1 MFEPPRCPNPSCT
14 HFQDPQPGF
23 FVRKGSYRPKCRA
36 HAVPRFKCRACE
48 LGFSRQTFRAD
59 YRDHKPS
66 CNAAVIELLTQGLGF
81 RGAAR
86 IVGLSR
92 RCLELKARKASRNA
106 AWLDRNLQHRGARW
120 GLVDPSTPAAI
131 QFDELE
137 TYEGGRRTR
146 PLTIA
151 LAIDARTRF
160 HYGAVAAPI
169 RPRGKMTDARRA
181 AIAAS
186 EAHHGPRRDRSRAA
200 CRIVLGRAARLQP
213 AARTVELF
221 TDEKSTYP
229 GLAAKVFRADASG
242 TLATDTLAT
251 GSSATGSSATGAPAV
266 ELRSLVHLR
275 TKSVEP
281 RTTRNPLFP
290 INSEEAD
297 MRDKLGRL
305 RRESWLV
312 SKMCKY
318 LNLHLALYSAW
329 RNWARP
335 RFNRDRETPGQL
347 LGLADRPLRAAELIG
362 WRQDWGAL
370 SPCPFGCGSH
380 APRD

>member
-1 MFEPPRCPNPSCT
+1 
-14 HFQDPQPGF
+14 
-23 FVRKGSYRPKCRA
+23 
-36 HAVPRFKCRACE
+36 
-48 LGFSRQTFRAD
+48 
-59 YRDHKPS
+59 
-66 CNAAVIELLTQGLGF
+66 
-81 RGAAR
+81 
-86 IVGLSR
+86 
-92 RCLELKARKASRNA
+92 
-106 AWLDRNLQHRGARW
+106 
-120 GLVDPSTPAAI
+120 
-131 QFDELE
+131 
-137 TYEGGRRTR
+137 
-146 PLTIA
+146 
-151 LAIDARTRF
+151 
-160 HYGAVAAPI
+160 
-169 RPRGKMTDARRA
+169 MTDARRA

-186 EAHHGPRRDRSRAA
+186 EARHGLRRDRSRAA

-213 AARTVELF
+213 ATRTVELF
-221 TDEKSTYP
+221 TDEKSTYA

-242 TLATDTLAT
+242 PLATGTLAT
-251 GSSATGSSATGAPAV
+251 GTLATGTLATGTLATGTLATGTLATGTLATGTLATGNLATGAPAV
-266 ELRSLVHLR
+266 EPRSLVHLR

-347 LGLADRPLRAAELIG
+347 MGLAERPLRAAELIG

-380 APRD
+380 APRA